1 MSAPFLDEDIILKNE
16 NNIITLND
24 DIIYDIIKQ
33 QKINIFNWLFV
44 NKHWSKTAV
53 SVLWEN
59 PFRLCKT
66 NKGFHLI
73 RTYITCFNKEE
84 RTKLDSLFHTRYK
97 KKNVNDIIVHDYYP
111 KPFYEYGK
119 YLNEFKPRELN

>member
-1 MSAPFLDEDIILKNE
+1 MSAPILDEDIIESNV
-16 NNIITLND
+16 IVLND
-24 DIIYDIIKQ
+24 DIIYEIIKQ
-33 QKINIFNWLFV
+33 LEGNNYSWLFV
-44 NKHWSKTAV
+44 NKHWSKIAV
-53 SVLWEN
+53 SSLWEN

-84 RTKLDSLFHTRYK
+84 RTKLDSLLNRK
-97 KKNVNDIIVHDYYP
+97 SCSINDLVVHDYYP

-119 YLNEFKPRELN
+119 YLNELLE